1 MPADAPEGLCPQ
13 CLLKVA
19 LEPQSQ
25 APASTASP
33 GKSSAFTPPT
43 PQELN
48 QHFPQLEFL
57 ELLGKGGMGAVY
69 KARQKSLDRMVAVKI
84 LPPDVGLDPA
94 FAERFT
100 REARALAKLNHP
112 HIVGIHDFGS
122 VQLPGVRGPSTTS

>member
-1 MPADAPEGLCPQ
+1 MTEIKRCSLCGAEMPPEAPEGLCPQ

-25 APASTASP
+25 APASTANAAKT
-33 GKSSAFTPPT
+33 GAFTPPT

-69 KARQKSLDRMVAVKI
+69 KARQKSLDRLVAVKI
-84 LPPDVGLDPA
+84 LPPDVGD
-94 FAERFT
+94 RKST
-100 REARALAKLNHP
+100 RLNSSHGY
-112 HIVGIHDFGS
+112 ISYAVFCLKKKI
-122 VQLPGVRGPSTTS
+122 